1 MQEIEITFTLIF
13 CLLLFPLLLVVFKSL
28 KSIHVFLEAKKS
40 LSRCADLD
48 FELFEQVYINTELQC
63 TTLNS
68 LQEHSHN
75 TVEFE
80 ARDQY
85 LFSDRAFIM
94 SYISRQQLETIND
107 LSCKLG
113 FDYKALK
120 PLNDR
125 VYEGLFYETTFSVGN
140 VQYYSRIELS
150 SISQFIEYISSNLIT
165 SIAISSGVLSVSYIK
180 SKNDIGNQDIFI
192 EDLLKIIE
200 LVFMKSDYY

>member
-13 CLLLFPLLLVVFKSL
+13 CLLLSPLLLVVFKSL

-68 LQEHSHN
+68 LQEQSHN

-80 ARDQY
+80 ICDQH
-85 LFSDRAFIM
+85 LFSDRAFTM
-94 SYISRQQLETIND
+94 TYTSKQQLETKNG
-107 LSCKLG
+107 LSCKLI
-113 FDYKALK
+113 FDPKALK

-125 VYEGLFYETTFSVGN
+125 VYEGLYYEATFN
-140 VQYYSRIELS
+140 VANGHYFSRIELS
-150 SISQFIEYISSNLIT
+150 SISKFIEYISSNLIT
-165 SIAISSGVLSVSYIK
+165 SIVIIDGVISVSYIK
-180 SKNDIGNQDIFI
+180 FKNDTGKQDIFI

-200 LVFMKSDYY
+200 LLILK